1 MSIELFFREFLNEE
15 IEKKIKNYKLIR
27 LMGWVSFRTYTGMS
41 DPQEAIID
49 TGAPTSVIPFSM
61 WKELPII
68 RITTHKVQ
76 RINPKPECSIPI
88 IIGKVK
94 CVLLDERGNQTKETE
109 IHAYLALTDE
119 VPLILGFKDLLTEFR
134 LCFSYPDEAWIEER
148 Q

>member
-27 LMGWVSFRTYTGMS
+27 LMGWVSFKTYTGMG

-61 WKELPII
+61 WKELPIT

-76 RINPKPECSIPI
+76 GINPKPECAIPI

-94 CVLLDERGNQTKETE
+94 CVLLDEKGNQTKETD
-109 IHAYLALTDE
+109 IHAYLGLTDE
-119 VPLILGFKDLLTEFR
+119 VPLILGFKDLLSEFR
-134 LCFSYPDEAWIEER
+134 VSFNYPDEAWIEER
-148 Q
+148 